1 MIIFEK
7 IRWKNFLSTGNVFS
21 EIDLESNRTNLIVGN
36 NGAGKSTILDAL
48 TFSLFGKPFR
58 KISKGSLIN
67 SINEKDC
74 VVEIEFRIGK
84 LEYKVVRG
92 IKPNKLE
99 IYCNGQLWNQE
110 STLVEQQKN
119 FEANVLKMN
128 YKSFTQIVVL
138 GSSTFVPFMKLPG
151 AQRRDIIEDIL
162 DIQVFS
168 TMNVLLKDKIREN
181 NEELRDVDY
190 QLDLLKD
197 KIEIQKQNMLSLQ
210 QRTQEEI
217 NRKQEKVNEYK
228 KTELQGAEDVS
239 ILTQQIGNLN
249 EEMKTYQKSSD
260 KLAKLNTFMI
270 KMTHKMNTC
279 KKEHEFFEKNHVC
292 PTCTQE
298 LSEDFRDDKLKEGK
312 TKLDEMNLGFDE
324 IKTAIQ
330 EEQSR
335 FEKFTELSTQVNE
348 INSSIS
354 QTNFQLMTIRKQ
366 VESLQEEITEL
377 EGDNVDKKAEFDKL
391 QLLVNSK
398 KDLSKQHASLKQDKD
413 VLSTAGQLL
422 KDNGIKTRIIKTYL
436 PTMNKLINDFLQRM
450 EFYVNF
456 TLDENFEEQIKSRY
470 RDVFSYDSFSE
481 GEKARIDIA
490 LLLTW
495 RSIAKLKNSVDTNLL
510 ILDEIFDGSLDQS
523 GTSDLGW
530 ILRNFD
536 DSTKV
541 FVISH
546 KQGLDDKF
554 DRTISVEKVKNY
566 SVISET
572 VNEVTHGLVG

>member
-21 EIDLESNRTNLIVGN
+21 EIDLEEGRTNLIVGS

-48 TFSLFGKPFR
+48 TFSLFAKPFR
-58 KISKGSLIN
+58 KISKGSLVN

-74 VVEIEFRIGK
+74 LVEIEFRIGK
-84 LEYKVVRG
+84 LDYKVVRG
-92 IKPNKLE
+92 IKPNKFE

-110 STLVEQQKN
+110 SSVNEQQKN
-119 FEANVLKMN
+119 FEQNVLKMN

-138 GSSTFVPFMKLPG
+138 GSSTFIPFMKLPG
-151 AQRRDIIEDIL
+151 GQRRDIIEDIL

-168 TMNVLLKDKIREN
+168 TMNVLLKDKMRTN
-181 NEELRDVDY
+181 NEEIRDIDY

-197 KIEIQKQNMLSLQ
+197 KIELQKQHMFSLEKK
-210 QRTQEEI
+210 TQEEI
-217 NRKQEKVNEYK
+217 DRKKEKINEYK
-228 KTELQGAEDVS
+228 NTELQGAEEVS
-239 ILTQQIGNLN
+239 VLTEQIGKLN
-249 EEMKTYQKSSD
+249 EEMQDYSKSNE
-260 KLAKLNTFMI
+260 KLNKLNTYLI
-270 KMTHKMNTC
+270 KLTHKMNTC
-279 KKEHEFFEKNHVC
+279 KKENKFFESNYVC

-298 LSEDFRDDKLKEGK
+298 LSEEFRNEKLAEGK
-312 TKLDEMNLGFDE
+312 TKVDEMNIGYEDLQKAIADE
-324 IKTAIQ
+324 Q
-330 EEQSR
+330 ER
-335 FEKFTELSTQVNE
+335 LNKFTELSTEVNN
-348 INSSIS
+348 INTTIS
-354 QTNFQLMTIRKQ
+354 QTNFQLLTIRKQ
-366 VESLQEEITEL
+366 VESLQNEIKEL
-377 EGDNVDKKAEFDKL
+377 EGSNPDKKAELDKL

-398 KDLSKQHASLKQDKD
+398 KDYSKQYATLKQDRD
-413 VLSTAGQLL
+413 VLTTAGQLL

-456 TLDENFEEQIKSRY
+456 TLDENFEEIIKSRY

-546 KQGLDDKF
+546 KQGMDDKF

-566 SVISET
+566 STLNVT

>member
-1 MIIFEK
+1 MIVFEK

-21 EIDLESNRTNLIVGN
+21 EIDLETARTNLIVGS

-48 TFSLFGKPFR
+48 TFSLFARPFR
-58 KISKGSLIN
+58 KISKSMLVN

-74 VVEIEFRIGK
+74 VAEIEFRIGK
-84 LEYKVVRG
+84 IEYKVIRG
-92 IKPNKLE
+92 MKPSKFE
-99 IYCNGQLWNQE
+99 IYCNGQAWNQD
-110 STLVEQQKN
+110 SSQLEQQKN

-151 AQRRDIIEDIL
+151 GQRREIIEDIL

-168 TMNVLLKDKIREN
+168 TMNVLLKDKMRGN
-181 NEELRDVDY
+181 NEELRDIDY

-197 KIEIQKQNMLSLQ
+197 RIELQKQHMFSLEKK
-210 QRTQEEI
+210 TQEEI
-217 NRKQEKVNEYK
+217 DRKKEKINEYK
-228 KTELQGAEDVS
+228 NTELQGAEEVT
-239 ILTQQIGNLN
+239 ILTEQICKLN
-249 EEMKTYQKSSD
+249 KEMQDYSKSTE
-260 KLAKLNTFMI
+260 KLSKLNTYLI
-270 KMTHKMNTC
+270 KLTHKLNTC
-279 KKEHEFFEKNHVC
+279 KKEHKFFEDNHVC

-298 LSEDFRDDKLKEGK
+298 LSEEFRTEKLEAGQ
-312 TKLDEMNLGFDE
+312 TKVDEMNVGYEDLQKAITDE
-324 IKTAIQ
+324 QK
-330 EEQSR
+330 R
-335 FEKFTELSTQVNE
+335 YDKFTELSTEVNN
-348 INSSIS
+348 INTTIS
-354 QTNFQLMTIRKQ
+354 QTNFQLLTIRKQ
-366 VESLQEEITEL
+366 IDSLQDEIKEL
-377 EGDNVDKKAEFDKL
+377 EGSTPDKKAEYDKL
-391 QLLVNSK
+391 QLLVSNK
-398 KDLSKQHASLKQDKD
+398 KESSKQHADLKKDRD
-413 VLSTAGQLL
+413 VLTTAGQLL

-456 TLDENFEEQIKSRY
+456 TLDENFDEIIKSRY

-536 DSTKV
+536 ENTKV

-554 DRTISVEKVKNY
+554 DRTITVNKDKNY
-566 SVISET
+566 STIEET
-572 VNEVTHGLVG
+572 VHEVTHALVG

>member
-21 EIDLESNRTNLIVGN
+21 EIDLEAGRTNLIVGS

-58 KISKGSLIN
+58 KISKGSLVN

-74 VVEIEFRIGK
+74 MVEIEFRIGK

-119 FEANVLKMN
+119 FEVNVLKMN

-217 NRKQEKVNEYK
+217 ARKEEKIFAYK

-239 ILTQQIGNLN
+239 VLTQQIGNLN
-249 EEMKTYQKSSD
+249 EEMQEYKTASD
-260 KLAKLNTFMI
+260 KIKKLNTYMI
-270 KMTHKMNTC
+270 KLTHKLNTC

-298 LSEDFRDDKLKEGK
+298 LSDELRNEKISSGKSKSDELLTGYNDILK
-312 TKLDEMNLGFDE
+312 
-324 IKTAIQ
+324 AIG
-330 EEQSR
+330 EEEVR
-335 FEKFTELSTQVNE
+335 FNKFTELSTEVNN
-348 INSSIS
+348 INTTIS

-366 VESLQEEITEL
+366 VEALQDEIKEL
-377 EGDNVDKKAEFDKL
+377 EGDNVDKKAEYDKL

>member
-21 EIDLESNRTNLIVGN
+21 EIDLEEGRTNLIVGS

-48 TFSLFGKPFR
+48 TFSLFAKPFR
-58 KISKGSLIN
+58 KISKGSLVN

-74 VVEIEFRIGK
+74 LVEIEFRIGK
-84 LEYKVVRG
+84 LEYKVIRG
-92 IKPNKLE
+92 IKPNKFE

-110 STLVEQQKN
+110 SSVNEQQKN
-119 FEANVLKMN
+119 FEQNVLKMN

-138 GSSTFVPFMKLPG
+138 GSSTFIPFMKLPG
-151 AQRRDIIEDIL
+151 GQRRDIIEDIL

-168 TMNVLLKDKIREN
+168 TMNVLLKDKMREN
-181 NEELRDVDY
+181 NDEVRDINY

-197 KIEIQKQNMLSLQ
+197 KIELQKQTMLTLEK
-210 QRTQEEI
+210 RNQEEI
-217 NRKQEKVNEYK
+217 DRKKEKIEVCK
-228 KTELQGAEDVS
+228 QTELQGSEDITV
-239 ILTQQIGNLN
+239 LTQQICNLN
-249 EEMKTYQKSSD
+249 KEMQEHQQSSE
-260 KLAKLNTFMI
+260 KLKKLNTYLI
-270 KMTHKMNTC
+270 KVTHKLNTC
-279 KKEHEFFEKNHVC
+279 KKELEFFESNHVC
-292 PTCTQE
+292 PTCTQD
-298 LSEDFRDDKLKEGK
+298 LSKEFRDL
-312 TKLDEMNLGFDE
+312 KLDEGHIKVDE
-324 IKTAIQ
+324 MTGGYNDILAAIG
-330 EEQSR
+330 EEEVR
-335 FEKFTELSTQVNE
+335 FNKFTELSTEVNN
-348 INSSIS
+348 INTTIS
-354 QTNFQLMTIRKQ
+354 QTNFQLMTVRKQ
-366 VESLQEEITEL
+366 IESLEDEIKEL
-377 EGDNVDKKAEFDKL
+377 KGDSVDKKAEYNKLETLISDKK
-391 QLLVNSK
+391 N
-398 KDLSKQHASLKQDKD
+398 LSKQQASLKSDRD
-413 VLSTAGQLL
+413 VLTTAGQLL

-436 PTMNKLINDFLQRM
+436 PTMNKLINEFLQKM

-456 TLDENFEEQIKSRY
+456 TLDENFDEIIKSRY

-546 KQGLDDKF
+546 KQGMDDKF

-566 SVISET
+566 STLNVT

>member
-1 MIIFEK
+1 MIVFEK

-21 EIDLESNRTNLIVGN
+21 EIDLETARTNLIVGS

-48 TFSLFGKPFR
+48 TFSLFARPFR
-58 KISKGSLIN
+58 KISKSMLVN

-74 VVEIEFRIGK
+74 VAEIEFRIGK
-84 LEYKVVRG
+84 IQYKVIRG
-92 IKPNKLE
+92 MKPSKFE
-99 IYCNGQLWNQE
+99 IYCNGQAWNQD
-110 STLVEQQKN
+110 SSQLEQQKN

-151 AQRRDIIEDIL
+151 GQRREIIEDIL

-168 TMNVLLKDKIREN
+168 TMNVLLKDKMRGN
-181 NEELRDVDY
+181 NEELRDIDY

-197 KIEIQKQNMLSLQ
+197 RIELQKQHMFSLEKK
-210 QRTQEEI
+210 TQEEI
-217 NRKQEKVNEYK
+217 DRKKEKINEYK
-228 KTELQGAEDVS
+228 NTELQGAEEVT
-239 ILTQQIGNLN
+239 ILTEQICKLN
-249 EEMKTYQKSSD
+249 KEMQDYSKSSE
-260 KLAKLNTFMI
+260 KLSKLNTYLI
-270 KMTHKMNTC
+270 KLTHKMNTC
-279 KKEHEFFEKNHVC
+279 KKENKFFESNYVC

-298 LSEDFRDDKLKEGK
+298 LSEEFRNEKLEEGK
-312 TKLDEMNLGFDE
+312 TKVNEMNIGFEDLQKAIDDE
-324 IKTAIQ
+324 QK
-330 EEQSR
+330 R
-335 FEKFTELSTQVNE
+335 FDKFTELSTEVNN
-348 INSSIS
+348 INTTIS
-354 QTNFQLMTIRKQ
+354 QTNFQLLTIRKQ
-366 VESLQEEITEL
+366 VESIQDEIKEL
-377 EGDNVDKKAEFDKL
+377 EGSTPDKKAEYDKL
-391 QLLVNSK
+391 QLLVSNK
-398 KDLSKQHASLKQDKD
+398 KEYSKQHADLKKDRD
-413 VLSTAGQLL
+413 VLTTAGQLL

-456 TLDENFEEQIKSRY
+456 TLDENFEEIIKSRY

-536 DSTKV
+536 ENTKV

-554 DRTISVEKVKNY
+554 DRTITVNKDKNY
-566 SVISET
+566 STIEET
-572 VNEVTHGLVG
+572 VHEVTHALVG

>member
-138 GSSTFVPFMKLPG
+138 GSSTFVPFMKLTG

-217 NRKQEKVNEYK
+217 NRKQEKVKEYK

-298 LSEDFRDDKLKEGK
+298 LSEDFRDDKLKEGQ

>member
-21 EIDLESNRTNLIVGN
+21 EIDLEEGRTNLIVGN

-74 VVEIEFRIGK
+74 LVEIEFRIGK
-84 LEYKVVRG
+84 LEYKVIRG
-92 IKPNKLE
+92 IKPNKFE
-99 IYCNGQLWNQE
+99 IYCNGQIWNQE
-110 STLVEQQKN
+110 STVVEQQKN
-119 FEANVLKMN
+119 FEQNVLKMN

-151 AQRRDIIEDIL
+151 GQRRDIIEDIL

-168 TMNVLLKDKIREN
+168 TMNVLLKDKMREN
-181 NEELRDVDY
+181 NEEVRDIDY

-197 KIEIQKQNMLSLQ
+197 KIELQKQNMLTLEK
-210 QRTQEEI
+210 RTQEEI
-217 NRKQEKVNEYK
+217 DRKQGKVNEYK
-228 KTELQGAEDVS
+228 KTELQGAEEVTV
-239 ILTQQIGNLN
+239 LTQQIGKLN
-249 EEMKTYQKSSD
+249 EEMQEYQKSNE
-260 KLAKLNTFMI
+260 KLQKLNTYLI
-270 KMTHKMNTC
+270 KLTHKLNTC
-279 KKEHEFFEKNHVC
+279 KKEHEFFENNHVC
-292 PTCTQE
+292 PTCTQD
-298 LSEDFRDDKLKEGK
+298 LSEEFRNEKLQLGQSKV
-312 TKLDEMNLGFDE
+312 DEMNVGYDDLQKAISDE
-324 IKTAIQ
+324 Q
-330 EEQSR
+330 ER
-335 FEKFTELSTQVNE
+335 FTKFTELSTEVNN
-348 INSSIS
+348 INTTIS
-354 QTNFQLMTIRKQ
+354 QTNFQLMSIRKQ
-366 VESLQEEITEL
+366 VESLEDEIKEL
-377 EGDNVDKKAEFDKL
+377 QGDNVDKKAEYSKL
-391 QLLVNSK
+391 QTLVNDK
-398 KDLSKQHASLKQDKD
+398 KTLAKQHATLKSDRD
-413 VLSTAGQLL
+413 VLTTAGQLL

-554 DRTISVEKVKNY
+554 DRTISVEKVKNF
-566 SVISET
+566 STLNVT